1 MPSPNKKRLSGCPV
15 IYALD
20 SFGDRW
26 SLLIVR
32 DLLLR
37 GFSTYGDFLD
47 GGEGISTNI
56 LADRLKFLEDEVI
69 INKTPD
75 ADNRRRII
83 YSLTEKGFDL
93 APVIFDLFL
102 WSAQYDPET
111 KAPKQM
117 VERMQKDREAF
128 LADIREKVL
137 RPRA

>member
-1 MPSPNKKRLSGCPV
+1 MLCPSKIRHNGCPV
-15 IYALD
+15 TYALD

-26 SLLIVR
+26 SLLIIR

-56 LADRLKFLEDEVI
+56 LADRLKFLEANGI
-69 INKTPD
+69 LSKTPD
-75 ADNRRRII
+75 PENRRRII
-83 YSLTEKGFDL
+83 YALTEKGFDL

-111 KAPKQM
+111 KAPKEL
-117 VERMQKDREAF
+117 VEKMAKDRESL
-128 LADIREKVL
+128 LADIRPAGLGTK
-137 RPRA
+137 P

>member
-1 MPSPNKKRLSGCPV
+1 M
-15 IYALD
+15 
-20 SFGDRW
+20 
-26 SLLIVR
+26 IVR

-56 LADRLKFLEDEVI
+56 LADRLKFLEAEVI

-102 WSAQYDPET
+102 WSAQYDPDT
-111 KAPKQM
+111 KAPREM

>member
-1 MPSPNKKRLSGCPV
+1 MDCPSKRSLNGCPV
-15 IYALD
+15 TYALD

-26 SLLIVR
+26 SLLIIR
-32 DLLLR
+32 DILLR

-56 LADRLKFLEDEVI
+56 LADRLKFLEAQGI

-75 ADNRRRII
+75 TENRRRII

-111 KAPKQM
+111 KAPKEM
-117 VERMQKDREAF
+117 VERMDKDRAAL
-128 LADIREKVL
+128 LADIRKKVL
-137 RPRA
+137 GPPV

>member
-15 IYALD
+15 SYALD

-56 LADRLKFLEDEVI
+56 LADRLKFLEAEGI

>member
-1 MPSPNKKRLSGCPV
+1 MLSPSKQRDNGCPV
-15 IYALD
+15 TYALD

-26 SLLIVR
+26 SLLIIR

-56 LADRLKFLEDEVI
+56 LADRLKFLEAKGI
-69 INKTPD
+69 LNKNPD
-75 ADNRRRII
+75 PENRRRKI

-102 WSAQYDPET
+102 WSAQYDPDT
-111 KAPKQM
+111 KAPKEL
-117 VERMQKDREAF
+117 VERMAKDRATL
-128 LADIREKVL
+128 LADIRPSTLGPK
-137 RPRA
+137 P

>member
-1 MPSPNKKRLSGCPV
+1 MLCPSKKRLNGCPV
-15 IYALD
+15 TYALD

-26 SLLIVR
+26 SLLIIR

-37 GFSTYGDFLD
+37 GLRTYGDFLD

-56 LADRLKFLEDEVI
+56 LADRLKFLEGQGI
-69 INKTPD
+69 ITKTPD
-75 ADNRRRII
+75 AENRRRII

-102 WSAQYDPET
+102 WSAQYDPDT
-111 KAPKQM
+111 KAPRDM
-117 VERMQKDREAF
+117 VERMEKNREKM

-137 RPRA
+137 GPRA